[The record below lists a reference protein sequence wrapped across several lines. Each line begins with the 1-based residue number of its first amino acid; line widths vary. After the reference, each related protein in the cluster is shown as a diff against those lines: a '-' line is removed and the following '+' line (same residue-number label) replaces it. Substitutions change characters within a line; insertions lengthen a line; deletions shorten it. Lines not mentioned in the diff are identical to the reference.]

1 MRAEP
6 AEEKECMAKEKKRL
20 SVKDG
25 MRLICCAGVCI
36 FLFFLVCI
44 YSFYAPEGYIQ
55 IATNKYLFFR
65 KLCLITAGVM
75 TPFAVLYY
83 ILPSG
88 KKQGQNVPEKI
99 SVTDLFMFL
108 YLCLNIVSYYFT
120 QYREEA
126 LWGTDGWY
134 MGFAMQLFFIGI
146 YFFISRF
153 YDGRI
158 NVLPLLMTAS
168 FLVFLWG
175 ILNRFSIYP
184 IDMHFDS
191 EQFISSMGNI
201 NWFCGF
207 WSVFFVTGVVLY
219 VIASKQWIRILSGIY
234 SILALGLAA
243 VEGSDSAFL
252 SMGAVFFFLFLLSFQ
267 KTVYMKRLLELGIFY
282 CVACQVMRVIVKLDR
297 KSLSMDTST
306 MWLMLGNLTLVVLI
320 VLCILRIFL
329 EKKDREYKKYIE
341 SDKTGEATERASK
354 ERSKEISKDTER
366 LEINSAKTSKE
377 TISTE
382 KELIRE
388 WKWLKYAAIGVTAGG
403 LTVFLILLIINTRA
417 PGSLGALS
425 KHSIFLFDG
434 HWGSARGATWRD
446 GLAIYQSF
454 SWRERLFGVGQDCF
468 AIYGYSIPEL
478 SARLTEEWPGSRLTN
493 AHNECITHLV
503 NVGIFGMLAFI
514 GIFWS
519 SFQRLLEKAKREPLC
534 YVFAASLLSYFVHNQ
549 FSFAQVLN
557 VPYIYMMLGLGESL
571 MRRDHVMGQNG
582 DERD

>member
-25 MRLICCAGVCI
+25 MRLICSAGVCI
-36 FLFFLVCI
+36 FLFFLVGI

-99 SVTDLFMFL
+99 SVTDLFMLL

-120 QYREEA
+120 
-126 LWGTDGWY
+126 
-134 MGFAMQLFFIGI
+134 
-146 YFFISRF
+146 
-153 YDGRI
+153 
-158 NVLPLLMTAS
+158 
-168 FLVFLWG
+168 
-175 ILNRFSIYP
+175 
-184 IDMHFDS
+184 HFDS

-282 CVACQVMRVIVKLDR
+282 CAACQVMRVIVKLDR

-341 SDKTGEATERASK
+341 LNKMGEATERASK
-354 ERSKEISKDTER
+354 ERSKEISKETER
-366 LEINSAKTSKE
+366 LEMSEICSHRSYG
-377 TISTE
+377 
-382 KELIRE
+382 R
-388 WKWLKYAAIGVTAGG
+388 
-403 LTVFLILLIINTRA
+403 RA
-417 PGSLGALS
+417 YCFSDTPYHQYKGA
-425 KHSIFLFDG
+425 
-434 HWGSARGATWRD
+434 
-446 GLAIYQSF
+446 
-454 SWRERLFGVGQDCF
+454 
-468 AIYGYSIPEL
+468 
-478 SARLTEEWPGSRLTN
+478 
-493 AHNECITHLV
+493 
-503 NVGIFGMLAFI
+503 
-514 GIFWS
+514 
-519 SFQRLLEKAKREPLC
+519 
-534 YVFAASLLSYFVHNQ
+534 
-549 FSFAQVLN
+549 
-557 VPYIYMMLGLGESL
+557 GESG
-571 MRRDHVMGQNG
+571 RFIKAFHIFI
-582 DERD
+582 